1 MSETSAMNGVSARLS
16 AAMRGLLVGTSADG
30 SEIRMPAAGAV
41 RGAFAALA
49 EVEAA
54 EREADKPL
62 RNDPLSALAIRL
74 LVGMGQ
80 VTQEQAN
87 EAFRVACQA
96 MEDEARRLDMTLPW
110 VTAEK
115 PVARE
120 SKAGQFATVSH
131 RDTYEAAL
139 VSMQETPAMGQK
151 GEGDDSELRQSVKA
165 MAALLSGR
173 EWAEHLSSDDDAQQ
187 LEAQIT
193 RVIGEL
199 EGLRQQVQ
207 ARGPATD
214 EQVEQLRGLDTASRV
229 RFYEHDF
236 YVLSNFSA
244 FTLCWRGRRFDTSE
258 AAYHFEK
265 FPDAPGVRDAIL
277 RAPSAHEAY
286 KVAERHKAERRG
298 DWDDVKV
305 GVMLDILRA
314 KASQHEYVRRKLLA
328 TGDRQLVEDSWR
340 DDFWGWGP
348 DRKGQNMLGQLWM
361 QVRAEMQGE
370 KPAPGAPEHA
380 REVVAPA
387 REQPRLMVRLTS
399 FPESNGKRNW
409 TALLVRAD
417 AWDGLVGNC
426 GGVSLARGELW
437 NRVAYH
443 AECAR
448 LLIGERDTE
457 PHILDYGDDIE
468 TPEQWA
474 GEEHGGRSVSTAR

>member
-1 MSETSAMNGVSARLS
+1 MSEASTMNPVSARLS
-16 AAMRGLLVGTSADG
+16 AALRGLLAGTNADG
-30 SEIRMPAAGAV
+30 SEIRMPQAAAVREAFAVMAEAEAAGQH
-41 RGAFAALA
+41 A
-49 EVEAA
+49 E
-54 EREADKPL
+54 KPL

-74 LVGMGQ
+74 LVGTGQ

-115 PVARE
+115 PGASE
-120 SKAGQFATVSH
+120 SKAAPFVTISH
-131 RDTYEAAL
+131 QHNPAGELWLCVMEDGAARPLGTTGPVKMPAQWTDAYRAALEAKKEAAA
-139 VSMQETPAMGQK
+139 SGRK
-151 GEGDDSELRQSVKA
+151 GDDGDSELRRSVKA
-165 MAALLSGR
+165 MAALLSGMD
-173 EWAEHLSSDDDAQQ
+173 WAEHVSSDKDAQD

-214 EQVEQLRGLDTASRV
+214 EQL
-229 RFYEHDF
+229 
-236 YVLSNFSA
+236 
-244 FTLCWRGRRFDTSE
+244 
-258 AAYHFEK
+258 
-265 FPDAPGVRDAIL
+265 
-277 RAPSAHEAY
+277 
-286 KVAERHKAERRG
+286 
-298 DWDDVKV
+298 
-305 GVMLDILRA
+305 
-314 KASQHEYVRRKLLA
+314 
-328 TGDRQLVEDSWR
+328 
-340 DDFWGWGP
+340 
-348 DRKGQNMLGQLWM
+348 
-361 QVRAEMQGE
+361 
-370 KPAPGAPEHA
+370 
-380 REVVAPA
+380 
-387 REQPRLMVRLTS
+387 EQPRLAVRLTS

-474 GEEHGGRSVSTAR
+474 GEVHGGRALRRSVTGAAGVGKRSQGEQA